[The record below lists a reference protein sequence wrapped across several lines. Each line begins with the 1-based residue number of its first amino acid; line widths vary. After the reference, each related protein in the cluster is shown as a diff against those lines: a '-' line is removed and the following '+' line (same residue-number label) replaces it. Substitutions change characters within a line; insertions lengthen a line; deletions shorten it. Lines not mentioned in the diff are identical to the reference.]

1 MHFKRSPALGFGVTE
16 PGSASKDKNL
26 EVNLIQIRNSRK
38 QIQTDVLRL
47 NTRIQVLENK
57 NEKDLLS
64 IVDET
69 KRAERIVT
77 NRFESQEY
85 LRQLHRTR

>member
-1 MHFKRSPALGFGVTE
+1 
-16 PGSASKDKNL
+16 
-26 EVNLIQIRNSRK
+26 
-38 QIQTDVLRL
+38 
-47 NTRIQVLENK
+47 VLENK

-69 KRAERIVT
+69 KKAERIVT